1 MSTLI
6 AQIPRMLSEPT
17 YLAARVVAPTIEA
30 HFAMHLADARSQGA
44 QNLGCDPMSPVI
56 EAVID
61 VCFWASLRKEEGK
74 SPKISLALLPPDQAS
89 QHLVFG
95 NRLRLTPHNLTKLA
109 PAVESPGI
117 HLGVWYDEDELY
129 VWGTTMSIPGICM
142 VLEVIEPGLLVV
154 KHSRTDGF
162 GKFVN
167 IAVLKGDE
175 IKVIDEQNTGLL
187 HCPGLISSLANM
199 PSFLLEESV
208 NIIVELAAAMRS
220 HGRGGLVLIVPS
232 YTDDW
237 MRSIVQPMAYPVTP
251 PFEGIADLM
260 RMDADERLR
269 IGWREALRRAIDTVG
284 GFTAVDGATI
294 INREYE
300 VMAFGAKIARAEM
313 SSPVEE
319 IITTEPVIDALPK
332 NVHPS
337 KSGGT
342 RHLAAAQ
349 FVYDQRDAMAL
360 VASQDGHF
368 TVFAWAPD
376 MNMVHAHR
384 IDTLLL

>member
-1 MSTLI
+1 
-6 AQIPRMLSEPT
+6 MLSEPT
-17 YLAARVVAPTIEA
+17 YLPARLVAQTIEE
-30 HFAMHLADARSQGA
+30 HFATHLAEARADGA
-44 QNLGCDPMSPVI
+44 LNLGFDPSAGVI

-74 SPKISLALLPPDQAS
+74 SPKISLALLPPDQAI
-89 QHLVFG
+89 HPLVFG

-117 HLGVWYDEDELY
+117 HLGVWYDGEELY
-129 VWGTTMSIPGICM
+129 VWGTTLAIPGICM
-142 VLEVIEPGLLVV
+142 VLEVVEPGMLVV
-154 KHSRTDGF
+154 KHSRIDGF

-187 HCPGLISSLANM
+187 HCPGLITSLANM

-208 NIIVELAAAMRS
+208 NIIVELAAAMRA
-220 HGRGGLVLIVPS
+220 HKRGGLVLIVPT
-232 YTDDW
+232 YTEDW
-237 MRSIVQPMAYPVTP
+237 MKSIVQPIAYPVTP
-251 PFEGIADLM
+251 PFTGVTVLM
-260 RMDADERLR
+260 HQNATERQR
-269 IGWREALRRAIDTVG
+269 EGWREALHRAIDTVG

-294 INREYE
+294 INRDYE
-300 VMAFGAKIARAEM
+300 VLAFGAKVARSET

-319 IITTEPVIDALPK
+319 IITTEPVIDSIPRY
-332 NVHPS
+332 VQPS

-349 FVYDQRDAMAL
+349 FVHDQRDAIAL

>member
-1 MSTLI
+1 
-6 AQIPRMLSEPT
+6 MLSEST
-17 YLAARVVAPTIEA
+17 YIPARVVAPTIEA
-30 HFAMHLADARSQGA
+30 HFATHLADARLQGA
-44 QNLGCDPMSPVI
+44 LDLGNEPSAAII
-56 EAVID
+56 ESVID

-74 SPKISLALLPPDQAS
+74 SPRISLALLPPHQAV
-89 QHLVFG
+89 HPLIFG
-95 NRLRLTPHNLTKLA
+95 NRLHLTPHNLTKLA

-117 HLGVWYDEDELY
+117 HLGVWFNDDDELY
-129 VWGTTMSIPGICM
+129 VWGTTLAIPGICL
-142 VLEVIEPGLLVV
+142 VLEVIEPGMLVV
-154 KHSRTDGF
+154 KHSRIDGY

-175 IKVIDEQNTGLL
+175 IKVVDEQNTGLL
-187 HCPGLISSLANM
+187 HCPGLLTSLANM

-220 HGRGGLVLIVPS
+220 HKRGGLVLIVPS

-237 MRSIVQPMAYPVTP
+237 MQSIVQPIAYPVTP
-251 PFEGIADLM
+251 PFTGVTALM
-260 RMDADERLR
+260 QENATERLR
-269 IGWREALRRAIDTVG
+269 LGWRDALHRAIDTVG

-294 INREYE
+294 INRDYE
-300 VMAFGAKIARAEM
+300 VMAFGAKVARAEM
-313 SSPVEE
+313 SSPVDE
-319 IITTEPVIDALPK
+319 IITTEPIIDTIPRY
-332 NVHPS
+332 VHPS

-349 FVYDQRDAMAL
+349 FVYDQRDAIAL

-376 MNMVHAHR
+376 MDMVHAHR
-384 IDTLLL
+384 IDALLL

>member
-1 MSTLI
+1 
-6 AQIPRMLSEPT
+6 MLSEPT
-17 YLAARVVAPTIEA
+17 YIPARVVAQTIEE
-30 HFAMHLADARSQGA
+30 HFATHLAEARADGA
-44 QNLGCDPMSPVI
+44 INLGFDPSASVI

-74 SPKISLALLPPDQAS
+74 SPKISLALLPPDQAI
-89 QHLVFG
+89 HPLVFG

-117 HLGVWYDEDELY
+117 HLGVWYDGEELY
-129 VWGTTMSIPGICM
+129 VWGTTLAIPGICM
-142 VLEVIEPGLLVV
+142 VLEVVEPGMLVV
-154 KHSRTDGF
+154 KHSRIDGF

-187 HCPGLISSLANM
+187 HCPGLITSLANM

-220 HGRGGLVLIVPS
+220 HKRGGLVLIVS
-232 YTDDW
+232 AYTEDW
-237 MRSIVQPMAYPVTP
+237 MKSIVQPMAYPVTP
-251 PFEGIADLM
+251 PFTGVTALM
-260 RMDADERLR
+260 HTNATERQR
-269 IGWREALRRAIDTVG
+269 EGWREALHRAIDTVG

-294 INREYE
+294 INRDYE
-300 VMAFGAKIARAEM
+300 VLAFGAKVARSE
-313 SSPVEE
+313 SGSPVEE
-319 IITTEPVIDALPK
+319 IITTEPVIDSVPRY
-332 NVHPS
+332 VQPS

-349 FVYDQRDAMAL
+349 FVHDQRDAIAL

>member
-1 MSTLI
+1 
-6 AQIPRMLSEPT
+6 MLSEST
-17 YLAARVVAPTIEA
+17 YIPARVVAPTIEA
-30 HFAMHLADARSQGA
+30 HFATHLADAREQGA
-44 QNLGCDPMSPVI
+44 RDLGCEPSAAVI
-56 EAVID
+56 ESVID
-61 VCFWASLRKEEGK
+61 ICFWASLRKEEGK
-74 SPKISLALLPPDQAS
+74 SPRISLALLPPDQAI
-89 QHLVFG
+89 HPLVFG

-117 HLGVWYDEDELY
+117 HLGVWYDGDELY
-129 VWGTTMSIPGICM
+129 VWGTTLAIPGICL
-142 VLEVIEPGLLVV
+142 VLEVIEPGMLVV
-154 KHSRTDGF
+154 KHSRIDGF

-187 HCPGLISSLANM
+187 HCPGLITSLANM

-208 NIIVELAAAMRS
+208 NIIVELATAMRS
-220 HGRGGLVLIVPS
+220 HKRGGLVLIVPS
-232 YTDDW
+232 YTDTW
-237 MRSIVQPMAYPVTP
+237 MQSIVQPIAYPVTP
-251 PFEGIADLM
+251 PFTGVTTLM
-260 RMDADERLR
+260 HTNAEERQR
-269 IGWREALRRAIDTVG
+269 AGWRDALRRAIDTVG

-294 INREYE
+294 INRDYE

-313 SSPVEE
+313 SSPVDE
-319 IITTEPVIDALPK
+319 IITTEPVIDSVPR

-349 FVYDQRDAMAL
+349 FVYDQRDAIAL

-376 MNMVHAHR
+376 MEMVHAHR

>member
-1 MSTLI
+1 
-6 AQIPRMLSEPT
+6 MLSEST
-17 YLAARVVAPTIEA
+17 YIPARVVAPTIEA
-30 HFAMHLADARSQGA
+30 HFATHLADARLQGA
-44 QNLGCDPMSPVI
+44 LDLGNEPSAAII
-56 EAVID
+56 ESVID

-74 SPKISLALLPPDQAS
+74 SPRISLALLPPHQAI
-89 QHLVFG
+89 HPLVFG
-95 NRLRLTPHNLTKLA
+95 NRLHFTPHTLTKLA

-117 HLGVWYDEDELY
+117 HLGVWFNDDDELY
-129 VWGTTMSIPGICM
+129 VWGTTLAIPGICL
-142 VLEVIEPGLLVV
+142 VLEVIEPGMLVV
-154 KHSRTDGF
+154 KHSRIDGY

-175 IKVIDEQNTGLL
+175 IKVVDEQNTGLL
-187 HCPGLISSLANM
+187 HCPGLITSLANM

-220 HGRGGLVLIVPS
+220 HKRGGLVLIVPS

-237 MRSIVQPMAYPVTP
+237 MQSIVQPIAYPVTP
-251 PFEGIADLM
+251 PFTGVTALM
-260 RMDADERLR
+260 QENATERLR
-269 IGWREALRRAIDTVG
+269 LGWRDALHRAIDTVG

-294 INREYE
+294 INRDYE
-300 VMAFGAKIARAEM
+300 VLAFGAKVARAEM
-313 SSPVEE
+313 SSPVDE
-319 IITTEPVIDALPK
+319 IITTEPIIDTLPRY
-332 NVHPS
+332 VHPS

-349 FVYDQRDAMAL
+349 FVYDQRDAIAL

-376 MNMVHAHR
+376 MDMVHAHR
-384 IDTLLL
+384 IDALLL

>member
-1 MSTLI
+1 
-6 AQIPRMLSEPT
+6 MLSEST
-17 YLAARVVAPTIEA
+17 YIPARVVAPTIEA
-30 HFAMHLADARSQGA
+30 HFATHLADARLQGA
-44 QNLGCDPMSPVI
+44 LDLGNEPSAAII

-61 VCFWASLRKEEGK
+61 VCFWSSLRKEEGK
-74 SPKISLALLPPDQAS
+74 SPRISLALLPPDQAV
-89 QHLVFG
+89 HPLIFG

-117 HLGVWYDEDELY
+117 HLGVWFNDDDELY
-129 VWGTTMSIPGICM
+129 VWGTTLAIPGICL
-142 VLEVIEPGLLVV
+142 VLEVIEPGMLVV
-154 KHSRTDGF
+154 KHSRIDGY

-175 IKVIDEQNTGLL
+175 IKVVDEQNTGLL
-187 HCPGLISSLANM
+187 HCPGLLTSLANM

-220 HGRGGLVLIVPS
+220 HKRGGLVLIVPS

-237 MRSIVQPMAYPVTP
+237 MQSIVQPIAYPVTP
-251 PFEGIADLM
+251 PFTGVTALM
-260 RMDADERLR
+260 QENATERLR
-269 IGWREALRRAIDTVG
+269 LGWRDALHRAIDTVG

-294 INREYE
+294 INRDYE
-300 VMAFGAKIARAEM
+300 VLAFGAKVARAEM
-313 SSPVEE
+313 SSPVDE
-319 IITTEPVIDALPK
+319 IITTEPIIDTVPRY
-332 NVHPS
+332 VHPS

-349 FVYDQRDAMAL
+349 FVYDQRDAIAL

-376 MNMVHAHR
+376 MDMVHAHR
-384 IDTLLL
+384 IDALLL

>member
-1 MSTLI
+1 
-6 AQIPRMLSEPT
+6 MLSEPT
-17 YLAARVVAPTIEA
+17 YISARMVASTIEE
-30 HFAMHLADARSQGA
+30 HFAAHLSSARLVGAKNLADNPKA
-44 QNLGCDPMSPVI
+44 LII
-56 EAVID
+56 EAIID
-61 VCFWASLRKEEGK
+61 VAFWASLRKEEGR
-74 SPKISLALLPPDQAS
+74 SPKISISLLPPEQS
-89 QHLVFG
+89 NSPLIFG
-95 NRLRLTPHNLTKLA
+95 KRLRLTPHNLTKLA

-117 HLGVWYDEDELY
+117 HLGVWYDGEELY
-129 VWGTTMSIPGICM
+129 VWGTTLAIPGICM

-232 YTDDW
+232 YTDEW

-251 PFEGIADLM
+251 PFEGVANLM
-260 RMDADERLR
+260 RQDADERLR
-269 IGWREALRRAIDTVG
+269 SGWREALKRAIDTVG

-319 IITTEPVIDALPK
+319 IITTEPVIDARPK

>member
-1 MSTLI
+1 
-6 AQIPRMLSEPT
+6 MLSEST
-17 YLAARVVAPTIEA
+17 YIPARVVAPTIEA
-30 HFAMHLADARSQGA
+30 HFATHLADARLQGA
-44 QNLGCDPMSPVI
+44 LDLGNEPSAAVI

-61 VCFWASLRKEEGK
+61 ICFWASLRKEEGK
-74 SPKISLALLPPDQAS
+74 SPRISLALLPPDQAV
-89 QHLVFG
+89 HPLIFG

-117 HLGVWYDEDELY
+117 HLGVWFDDKDELY
-129 VWGTTMSIPGICM
+129 VWGTTLAIPGICL
-142 VLEVIEPGLLVV
+142 VLEVIEPGMLVV
-154 KHSRTDGF
+154 KHSRIDGY

-175 IKVIDEQNTGLL
+175 IKVVDEQNTGLL
-187 HCPGLISSLANM
+187 HCPGLLTSLANM

-220 HGRGGLVLIVPS
+220 HKRGGLVLIVPS

-237 MRSIVQPMAYPVTP
+237 MQSIVQPIAYPVTP
-251 PFEGIADLM
+251 PFTGVTALM
-260 RMDADERLR
+260 QENATERLR
-269 IGWREALRRAIDTVG
+269 LGWRDALHRAIDTVG

-294 INREYE
+294 INRDYE
-300 VMAFGAKIARAEM
+300 VMAFGAKVARAEM
-313 SSPVEE
+313 SSPVDE
-319 IITTEPVIDALPK
+319 IITTEPIIDTIPRY
-332 NVHPS
+332 VHPS

-349 FVYDQRDAMAL
+349 FVYDQRDAIAL

-376 MNMVHAHR
+376 MDMVHAHR
-384 IDTLLL
+384 IDALLL

>member
-1 MSTLI
+1 
-6 AQIPRMLSEPT
+6 MLSEPT
-17 YLAARVVAPTIEA
+17 YIPARVVAPTIEA
-30 HFAMHLADARSQGA
+30 HFATHLADAREQGA
-44 QNLGCDPMSPVI
+44 LDLGCEPSAAVI

-74 SPKISLALLPPDQAS
+74 SPRISLALLPPDQAI
-89 QHLVFG
+89 HPLIFG

-117 HLGVWYDEDELY
+117 HLGVWVDDKDELY
-129 VWGTTMSIPGICM
+129 VWGTTLAIPGICL
-142 VLEVIEPGLLVV
+142 VLEVIEPGMLVV
-154 KHSRTDGF
+154 KHSRIDGY

-208 NIIVELAAAMRS
+208 NIIVELATAMRS
-220 HGRGGLVLIVPS
+220 HQRGGLVLIVPS
-232 YTDDW
+232 YTSDW
-237 MRSIVQPMAYPVTP
+237 MKSIVQPIAYPVTP
-251 PFEGIADLM
+251 PFTGVAALM
-260 RMDADERLR
+260 RQDATERLQL
-269 IGWREALRRAIDTVG
+269 GWRDALHRAIDTVG

-294 INREYE
+294 INRDYE
-300 VMAFGAKIARAEM
+300 VMAFGAKVARAEM
-313 SSPVEE
+313 SSPVDE
-319 IITTEPVIDALPK
+319 IITTEPVIDTLPK
-332 NVHPS
+332 HVHPS

-349 FVYDQRDAMAL
+349 FVYDQRDAIAL

-376 MNMVHAHR
+376 MDMVHAHR